1 MSSIRK
7 ISAAEFTSDVNEA
20 RLTKDELAEKYA
32 LPKVEVGRIMKQLNL
47 KITRKKHVT
56 YLLDMDMD
64 DVVEPTSPPQQEAS
78 SEPIGEAETHTV
90 SNGSISSNPQTNGF

>member
-32 LPKVEVGRIMKQLNL
+32 LPKVEVGRIMKQLDL

-56 YLLDMDMD
+56 YVLDMDMD
-64 DVVEPTSPPQQEAS
+64 DVQTEQAPVASATPVVEEST
-78 SEPIGEAETHTV
+78 TM
-90 SNGSISSNPQTNGF
+90 SNGPISSNPQTNAF

>member
-1 MSSIRK
+1 MSTIRK

-56 YLLDMDMD
+56 YQLDMDID
-64 DVVEPTSPPQQEAS
+64 EIDEVVEEPTTEPVPEIQFSVSMSGSPL
-78 SEPIGEAETHTV
+78 I
-90 SNGSISSNPQTNGF
+90 SNPQNNAF